1 MNRTILERK
10 SLKDLKEIAKSM
22 ELKGYSR
29 LDKASVID
37 LIMGDVAEQEKIESK
52 ERHYSALPERLKEEV
67 GDEPAD
73 LIEGVLE
80 VLAEGYGFLRTRN
93 YLPSDGDVYIAPP
106 QIRRFRLKTGD
117 KVKGIV
123 RPPKA
128 GEKFKALL
136 FIREVNGM
144 NPERAIRRPQFENLI
159 PVFPDERMQL
169 EDDSK
174 EVSTRVI
181 DLFAPIGKGQRGLI
195 VASPKTGKTV
205 LLKKIA
211 NSIEKHHPESE
222 IIILLIDERPEEV
235 TDMKRSVGADVV
247 SSTFDERPSHHTKV
261 AEIVLERCKRLVEQ
275 GKDVVVLLD
284 SITRLARAY
293 NLTIPSSGRT
303 LSGGLDPAALHLPK
317 RFFGAARNIE
327 DGGSLTILATAL
339 IDTGSRMDDVIF
351 EEFKGTGNMEIH
363 LNRNLSERRIF
374 PSFDIYKSG
383 TRREDLLLDKE
394 ELACMWRIHR
404 AFQTSQTMEVTE
416 MILEGMRVTKN
427 NREFIELMNQKFSK
441 K

>member
-1 MNRTILERK
+1 MNREILERK

-22 ELKGYSR
+22 DLKGYSR
-29 LDKASVID
+29 SDKATVID
-37 LIMGDVAEQEKIESK
+37 MIMGDVGKAEKEKSR
-52 ERHYSALPERLKEEV
+52 ERHYSALPERLKDEV

-73 LIEGVLE
+73 LVEGVLE
-80 VLAEGYGFLRTRN
+80 VMSEGYGFLRTKN
-93 YLPSDGDVYIAPP
+93 YLPSDGDIYIAPP

-117 KVKGIV
+117 KVRGIV

-128 GEKFKALL
+128 GEKFNALL

-144 NPERAIRRPQFENLI
+144 NPERAVRRPQFENLI
-159 PVFPDERMQL
+159 PIFPEERMQL
-169 EDDSK
+169 EDNPK
-174 EVSTRVI
+174 EISTRVI

-205 LLKKIA
+205 LLKQIA

-235 TDMKRSVGADVV
+235 TDMQRSVGADVV
-247 SSTFDERPSHHTKV
+247 SSTFDELPSHHTKV
-261 AEIVLERCKRLVEQ
+261 AEMVLERSKRLVEQ

-284 SITRLARAY
+284 SVTRLARAY

-317 RFFGAARNIE
+317 RFFGAARNVE

-394 ELACMWRIHR
+394 EMACMWRIHR

-416 MILEGMRVTKN
+416 MILDGMRRTKN
-427 NREFIELMNQKFSK
+427 NREFIDLMNKRFSK

>member
-10 SLKDLKEIAKSM
+10 SLKDLKEIAKSLG
-22 ELKGYSR
+22 LKGYSR
-29 LDKASVID
+29 VDKAAVID

-52 ERHYSALPERLKEEV
+52 ERHYSALPDRLKDEV
-67 GDEPAD
+67 GDKPQD

-80 VLAEGYGFLRTRN
+80 VMSEGYGFLRTRN

-106 QIRRFRLKTGD
+106 QIRRFHLKTGD

-128 GEKFKALL
+128 GEKFNALL

-144 NPERAIRRPQFENLI
+144 NPERAIRRPQFENLT
-159 PVFPDERMQL
+159 PVFPDERMHL

-174 EVSTRVI
+174 EISTRVI

-205 LLKKIA
+205 LLKQIA

-247 SSTFDERPSHHTKV
+247 SSTFDEMPSHHTKV

-394 ELACMWRIHR
+394 EIACMWRIHR

-416 MILEGMRVTKN
+416 MILDGMKATKN
-427 NREFIELMNQKFSK
+427 NREFIELMNKRFK

>member
-29 LDKASVID
+29 LDKATVID
-37 LIMGDVAEQEKIESK
+37 LIMGDVAEQEKIENK
-52 ERHYSALPERLKEEV
+52 ERHYSALPERLKDEV
-67 GDEPAD
+67 GDKPQD

-80 VLAEGYGFLRTRN
+80 VMAEGYGFLRTRN
-93 YLPSDGDVYIAPP
+93 YLPSEGDVYIAPP

-128 GEKFKALL
+128 GEKFNALL

-144 NPERAIRRPQFENLI
+144 NPERAVRRPQFENLT
-159 PVFPDERMQL
+159 PVFPDERMHL
-169 EDDSK
+169 EDESK
-174 EVSTRVI
+174 EISTRVI

-205 LLKKIA
+205 LLKQIA

-247 SSTFDERPSHHTKV
+247 SSTFDEMPSHHTKV

-394 ELACMWRIHR
+394 EMACMWRIHR

-416 MILEGMRVTKN
+416 MILEGMRVTKD
-427 NREFIELMNQKFSK
+427 NREFIDLMNKRFSK
-441 K
+441 